1 MKIMPLSRKLRSEL
15 GIEPVR
21 EGPYSWET
29 KPEIKAVLA

>member
-21 EGPYSWET
+21 EGPYSWESN
-29 KPEIKAVLA
+29 PAIKAVLA